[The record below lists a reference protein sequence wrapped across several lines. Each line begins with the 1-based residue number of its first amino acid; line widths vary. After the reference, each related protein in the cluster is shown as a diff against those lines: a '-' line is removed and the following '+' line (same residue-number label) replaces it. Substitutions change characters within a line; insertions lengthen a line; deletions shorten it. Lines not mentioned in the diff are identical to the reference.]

1 MNEWTEGQNIV
12 ADVRTRTGKVQKIS
26 GEVVRIYRKAD
37 GEVSFVT
44 VITGQSAN
52 RSKRYID
59 RHNLVAVR

>member
-1 MNEWTEGQNIV
+1 MNEWTEGQQI
-12 ADVRTRTGKVQKIS
+12 AATVRTRTGKLQNIS

-37 GEVSFVT
+37 GDVSFVT

-59 RHNLVAVR
+59 RHNLVAIR